1 MLSVRF
7 TCNRLQLSVVS
18 IVSAVAG
25 GRILHK
31 NTVRL
36 KAKVGAGQFRRLAGQ
51 ASCGEF
57 RACSDAG
64 EV

>member
-31 NTVRL
+31 NTRNSESV
-36 KAKVGAGQFRRLAGQ
+36 AGSWGKD
-51 ASCGEF
+51 SDCGL
-57 RACSDAG
+57 G
-64 EV
+64 